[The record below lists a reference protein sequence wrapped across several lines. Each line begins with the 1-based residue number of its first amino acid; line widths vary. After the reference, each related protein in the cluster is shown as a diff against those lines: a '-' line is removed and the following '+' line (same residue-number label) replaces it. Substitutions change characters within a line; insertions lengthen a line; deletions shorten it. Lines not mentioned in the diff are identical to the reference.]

1 MDSNFLVYLG
11 AAVLSWVLF
20 YYTIKAAVTNGI
32 LAANK
37 DEKFFQQAAAAK
49 EPELSLYQRELKSQY
64 EAGKISFDEYRLRFD
79 ERNTSV

>member
-32 LAANK
+32 LAAKK
-37 DEKFFQQAAAAK
+37 DEKFFADHKQAALTPA
-49 EPELSLYQRELKSQY
+49 QQVLKDRY
-64 EAGKISFDEYRLRFD
+64 DGGEITFEEYRTKFDEAQK
-79 ERNTSV
+79 